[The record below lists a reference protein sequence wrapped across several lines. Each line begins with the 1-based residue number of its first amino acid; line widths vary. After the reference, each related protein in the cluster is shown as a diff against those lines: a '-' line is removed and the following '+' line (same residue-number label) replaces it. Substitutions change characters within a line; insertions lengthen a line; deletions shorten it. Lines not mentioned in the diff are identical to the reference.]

1 MDTTRRLLK
10 WTHAVEDGL
19 LALMVTAMIILAVTQ
34 IGLRN
39 LFDSGIVWIDPLL
52 RTLVL
57 WLGLMGA
64 MAATRDDNHIRIDI
78 LSRLLPPTARRWSR
92 AAGDLFAAIVC
103 GLFAYHSGRFLVMDY
118 QDEIIAFGDL
128 PAWVAEL
135 ILPLGFG
142 VMALRFTLLTI
153 SGPRNVS
160 DKTVNNG
167 EAAP

>member
-1 MDTTRRLLK
+1 MEITHRLLK
-10 WTHAVEDGL
+10 WIHAVEDGL
-19 LALMVTAMIILAVTQ
+19 LALMVTTMIALAVTQ

-78 LSRLLPPTARRWSR
+78 LSRLLPPAMRRWSR

-103 GLFAYHSGRFLVMDY
+103 GVFAYHSARFLWMDY
-118 QDEIIAFGDL
+118 QDGITAFGDL

-135 ILPLGFG
+135 ILPIGFG
-142 VMALRFTLLTI
+142 VMTLRFALLTI
-153 SGPRNVS
+153 SGPRDLPPEPV
-160 DKTVNNG
+160 
-167 EAAP
+167 EAR